1 MGAFLGRVEVE
12 DATDGVPQAMDSPF
26 GRFSQVRLQ
35 LGEGLLDWIEVG
47 AVGWKEEERCAD
59 ALDGGSHGRRLVAR
73 QVVHHDDVAAP
84 EFRHEH
90 ASDVGEERVSVHRP
104 VEHPGCHHAGTA
116 QAGCKGGGLPV
127 PKGDAR
133 AEPLT
138 APTAAVP
145 PRHVGA
151 GPGLVDEDQLVS
163 TAL

>member
-1 MGAFLGRVEVE
+1 MGRVEVE
-12 DATDGVPQAMDSPF
+12 DATDGVPQTMDGPL

-35 LGEGLLDWIEVG
+35 LGEGLLDRVVVG
-47 AVGWKEEERCAD
+47 AVGREEEERCAD

-73 QVVHHDDVAAP
+73 QVVHHDYVAVA

-90 ASDVGEERVSVHRP
+90 ASDVCEERVSVHRT
-104 VEHPGCHHAGTA
+104 VQHPGCHHASAA
-116 QAGCKGGGLPV
+116 QAGCEGGGFPV
-127 PKGDAR
+127 PEGDAR

-138 APTAAVP
+138 VPTAAVP